1 MAGLGWGVTVRR
13 TAALLSA
20 PLSTLVLLAGCSA
33 PAPPASAPT
42 TSPSAAASTVS
53 EPRFD
58 ALEQQFGA
66 RLGVFAVDTGSGRT
80 VEHRADER
88 FAFASTYKALAAA
101 AVLDSGADLA
111 TQVSVTDL
119 VDHSP
124 VTERHVGG
132 TMPLGEVAEAAVTV
146 SDNTAGNLLFDQL
159 GGPAG
164 LEEDLRALGD
174 IVTESAHQE
183 PELNR
188 WTPGAVDDTSSPR
201 AFAGSLRAYA
211 VGDALDAADRDVFT
225 GWLRG
230 NKTGAEQIRAGVPA
244 GWVVGD
250 KTGHAGRYGN
260 QNDVGVVWPSGGRA
274 PWVVVVFSDKPG
286 LDDESDPALVARAA
300 GLVVDALS

>member
-1 MAGLGWGVTVRR
+1 MTVRR
-13 TAALLSA
+13 TTTLLSA
-20 PLSTLVLLAGCSA
+20 PLSAPLSALVLLAGCSD
-33 PAPPASAPT
+33 PAPPASAPST
-42 TSPSAAASTVS
+42 RPSAASNTVS
-53 EPRFD
+53 PPRFD
-58 ALEQQFGA
+58 ALEQEFGA

-111 TQVSVTDL
+111 TRIPVTDL

-124 VTERHVGG
+124 VTGEHVGG
-132 TMPLGEVAEAAVTV
+132 TMSLGEVAEAAVTV

-159 GGPAG
+159 GGPTGFEA
-164 LEEDLRALGD
+164 DLRALGD
-174 IVTESAHQE
+174 TVTESARTE
-183 PELNR
+183 PGLNR
-188 WTPGAVDDTSSPR
+188 WNPGEVDDTSSPR
-201 AFAGSLRAYA
+201 AFAADLRAYA
-211 VGDALDAADRDVFT
+211 VGETLDAADRDVFT

-230 NKTGAEQIRAGVPA
+230 NTTGSEQIRAGVPT

-274 PWVVVVFSDKPG
+274 PWVVVVFSDRPG

>member
-1 MAGLGWGVTVRR
+1 MRTAS
-13 TAALLSA
+13 TAALLSLPVSA
-20 PLSTLVLLAGCSA
+20 ALLLTGCAA
-33 PAPPASAPT
+33 PAPPAPATST
-42 TSPSAAASTVS
+42 TSSAAATSTAPS
-53 EPRFD
+53 PDFD
-58 ALEQQFGA
+58 ALERQFGA

-80 VEHRADER
+80 VAHRADER

-101 AVLDSGADLA
+101 AVLDSGADLT
-111 TQVSVTDL
+111 TQVPVTEL
-119 VDHSP
+119 VTYSP
-124 VTERHVGG
+124 VTEQHVGG
-132 TMPLGEVAEAAVTV
+132 TMTLGDVAEAAVTV
-146 SDNTAGNLLFDQL
+146 SDNTAGNLLLDQL

-164 LEEDLRALGD
+164 FEGDLRELGD
-174 IVTESAHQE
+174 TVTESEREE

-188 WTPGAVDDTSSPR
+188 WAPGEVADTSSPR

-211 VGDALDAADRDVFT
+211 VGGALDPGDRDVFT

-230 NKTGAEQIRAGVPA
+230 NTTGDEQIRAGVPA

-274 PWVVVVFSDKPG
+274 PWVVVVFSDRPG
-286 LDDESDPALVARAA
+286 LDDESDPALVARAT

>member
-1 MAGLGWGVTVRR
+1 MRR

-20 PLSTLVLLAGCSA
+20 PLSALVILAGCSEPAPPTSSA
-33 PAPPASAPT
+33 PAPASSSSAPA
-42 TSPSAAASTVS
+42 PDFA
-53 EPRFD
+53 
-58 ALEQQFGA
+58 ALEQQSGA

-80 VEHRADER
+80 VAHRADER

-111 TQVSVTDL
+111 TQVPVTDL
-119 VDHSP
+119 VDYSP
-124 VTERHVGG
+124 VTQEHVGG
-132 TMPLGEVAEAAVTV
+132 TLSLGEVAEAAVTV

-164 LEEDLRALGD
+164 FEADLRALGD
-174 IVTESAHQE
+174 TVTESARTE
-183 PELNR
+183 PGLNG
-188 WTPGAVDDTSSPR
+188 WNPGEVDDTSSPR
-201 AFAGSLRAYA
+201 AFATDLQAYA

-230 NKTGAEQIRAGVPA
+230 NTTGAEQIRAGVPA

-286 LDDESDPALVARAA
+286 LDDESDPALVARAT